1 MRRVMRFDL
10 LPHILE
16 LGALNH
22 IVVPGFFFSFFFNVV
37 RDRNASEKSTKGKK
51 QSGRPRE
58 MAE

>member
-1 MRRVMRFDL
+1 MMRFDL

-37 RDRNASEKSTKGKK
+37 RDRNASEKRTKLS
-51 QSGRPRE
+51 QAQNDEGRKRPNFN
-58 MAE
+58 